1 MCSMQGVQNQGCSE
15 GMDAA
20 LASTVN
26 RTAGLLCP
34 QFELTF
40 GLLCIQETVPLPY
53 LFMNP
58 KLSPHMRSWLSQRSW
73 VQLLTYATSRIPLG
87 SCWIRKDK
95 SPSTLVLD
103 WKQAGGLSKVREHSN
118 MMILQQRM
126 LETSPRLRL
135 FSQPEKEYTFI
146 WLQQTGCQMKP
157 AFLPAWPLCSSAH
170 PTRVKTQSL

>member
-103 WKQAGGLSKVREHSN
+103 WKQAGGLSKVRGALQHDGSTTENAWDQSKTSF
-118 MMILQQRM
+118 ILSTWKRM
-126 LETSPRLRL
+126 YFYLAATNRLPDEASFSSCLTSV
-135 FSQPEKEYTFI
+135 Q
-146 WLQQTGCQMKP
+146 
-157 AFLPAWPLCSSAH
+157 
-170 PTRVKTQSL
+170 